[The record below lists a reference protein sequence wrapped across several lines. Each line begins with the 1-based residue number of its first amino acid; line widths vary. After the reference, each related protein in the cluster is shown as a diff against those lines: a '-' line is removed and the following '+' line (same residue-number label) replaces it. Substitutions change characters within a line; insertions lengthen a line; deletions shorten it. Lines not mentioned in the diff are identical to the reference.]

1 MSHPDREREGGV
13 VVLLLLAGL
22 VVLLGGAYAAAY
34 LVAGD
39 NVPRGTTVGGVP
51 VGGHTPD
58 VAQQLLASELGPR
71 TGASLTLVVQR
82 DAERESLETLLAAE
96 AAVGGATVA
105 NAATSSSSSSSSGST
120 PAQPAPSGQPG
131 PHTVNG
137 KSEQA
142 LSGDVAAAVQ
152 KAALAKV
159 SGTVER
165 VETNVDSSAP
175 YEAHIRKADGTEVE
189 VQVNKDYTVAAV
201 NTMGAHP

>member
-1 MSHPDREREGGV
+1 MSSIRSK
-13 VVLLLLAGL
+13 L
-22 VVLLGGAYAAAY
+22 VIAAAI
-34 LVAGD
+34 
-39 NVPRGTTVGGVP
+39 
-51 VGGHTPD
+51 
-58 VAQQLLASELGPR
+58 
-71 TGASLTLVVQR
+71 GA
-82 DAERESLETLLAAE
+82 

-120 PAQPAPSGQPG
+120 PAQSAPSGQPGG

-137 KSEQA
+137 KSAQA

-175 YEAHIRKADGTEVE
+175 YEAHIRKADGTSVE